1 VCALSIWAF
10 GPRKIGS
17 NMLFNMIGNYS
28 QTKYWKSACCSEI
41 AVALQSTHHDEDET
55 AEQTTTTTAD
65 ATVPGQGSQDDNN
78 TPQTVEDDASGHI
91 SLSAADM
98 YRILQL
104 QEIEASIL
112 SGFQLATS
120 SGPLCDEPM
129 RGVAFIIEAI
139 DIQPPREGIASC
151 LDQHRSRKRSNNHWV
166 VWLG

>member
-1 VCALSIWAF
+1 
-10 GPRKIGS
+10 
-17 NMLFNMIGNYS
+17 MLFNMIGNYS

-65 ATVPGQGSQDDNN
+65 ATVPGQGSQDDNNN

-151 LDQHRSRKRSNNHWV
+151 LDQHRSRERSNNHWV